1 MKIKVAIIDPIGSH
15 GSSHHYYL
23 FAQAKGLIENKV
35 DVTIFSNKKTYL
47 SSLGKIKVENT
58 FGDIFKTTGK
68 LANAIL
74 YVIGILKSFFKAK
87 VSSHNFFHLHF
98 FDFNILNF
106 FACFFAIFFK
116 VKLIL
121 TIHDVNPF
129 SKKTNLYLKRWIL
142 LLADKV
148 IVHNE
153 FSKKELIKDKIN
165 LKKISIIPH
174 GHYLDFIEPK
184 TNKIVAKKKFGLQNK
199 KVIMFFGMIKE
210 EKGLDILIKSFHE
223 VHKNNKDVVLFI
235 AGKNYKTDNKN
246 YTKIIDQ
253 LDLKNSCVI
262 HNKYIPENELCDYYG
277 CADVI
282 VLPYKLIFQ
291 SGVLMMSS
299 SFNVPIIVSDLEPF
313 LDIIENQISGLVF
326 KVNDVKSLAEKLIF
340 SVNNSEKM
348 NSYAKNNFEKIKNQ
362 YDWAKIGK
370 LNKDVYLYC
379 K

>member
-1 MKIKVAIIDPIGSH
+1 MKIKVAIIDSIGSQ

-58 FGDIFKTTGK
+58 FGDIFKTKGK
-68 LANAIL
+68 LANAI
-74 YVIGILKSFFKAK
+74 YFVSGILKSFFKAK
-87 VSSHNFFHLHF
+87 FSSHNFFHLHL

-106 FACFFAIFFK
+106 FACFFAIFFN
-116 VKLIL
+116 VRLIL
-121 TIHDVNPF
+121 TIHDINPF
-129 SKKTNLYLKRWIL
+129 SKKTNLFLKRWIL
-142 LLADKV
+142 LFADKV

-153 FSKKELIKDKIN
+153 FSKKELIKDGIN
-165 LKKISIIPH
+165 LKKISVVPH
-174 GHYLDFIEPK
+174 GNYLDFIKPK

-199 KVIMFFGMIKE
+199 KVILFFGMIKE
-210 EKGLDILIKSFHE
+210 EKGLDILIKSFYE
-223 VHKNNKDVVLFI
+223 VNQNNKDVVLLI
-235 AGKNYKTDNKN
+235 AGKTYKTDIKK

-253 LDLKNSCVI
+253 LDLENSCVI
-262 HNKYIPENELCDYYG
+262 HNKFIPEDALCDYYG

-282 VLPYKLIFQ
+282 VLPYKIIFQ
-291 SGVLMMSS
+291 SGVLLMSS
-299 SFNVPIIVSDLEPF
+299 SFNVPVIVSDLEPF
-313 LDIIENQISGLVF
+313 LDIIENQINGLVF

-340 SVNNSEKM
+340 SINNIEKM

-362 YDWAKIGK
+362 YDWTKIGK
-370 LNKDVYLYC
+370 LNKDVYLYF

>member
-47 SSLGKIKVENT
+47 SSLAKIKVENT
-58 FGDIFKTTGK
+58 FGDIFKTKGK
-68 LANAIL
+68 LANAIF
-74 YVIGILKSFFKAK
+74 YVIGILKSFFIAK
-87 VSSHNFFHLHF
+87 FSSHNFFHLHF

-106 FACFFAIFFK
+106 FACFFAIFFN
-116 VKLIL
+116 VKLVL
-121 TIHDVNPF
+121 TIHDINPF
-129 SKKTNLYLKRWIL
+129 SKKTNPYLKRWIL

-165 LKKISIIPH
+165 LKKISVVPH
-174 GHYLDFIEPK
+174 GHYLDFIKPK

-223 VHKNNKDVVLFI
+223 VRKNNKDVVLFI
-235 AGKNYKTDNKN
+235 AGKNYKTDNKK
-246 YTKIIDQ
+246 YTKIINQ
-253 LDLKNSCVI
+253 LGLKNSCII

-277 CADVI
+277 CADVM

-299 SFNVPIIVSDLEPF
+299 SFNVPVIVSDLEPF
-313 LDIIENQISGLVF
+313 LDIIDDQENGLVF
-326 KVNDVKSLAEKLIF
+326 KVNDVKSLSEKLIF
-340 SVNNSEKM
+340 SINSSEKI
-348 NSYAKNNFEKIKNQ
+348 NSYAKNNFEKLKNQ
-362 YDWAKIGK
+362 YDWTKIGK